1 MQKNNPTRYK
11 DRYKNDAG
19 NEDPHCRSFIQAQQC
34 WYLPTWTLCGE
45 VERASSATLWW
56 LCQTAPV
63 ALSSP
68 APRRRRYLYL
78 KISEIEKKC

>member
-1 MQKNNPTRYK
+1 
-11 DRYKNDAG
+11 
-19 NEDPHCRSFIQAQQC
+19 
-34 WYLPTWTLCGE
+34 

-78 KISEIEKKC
+78 KISEIEKSVSIDHTRHCIQT